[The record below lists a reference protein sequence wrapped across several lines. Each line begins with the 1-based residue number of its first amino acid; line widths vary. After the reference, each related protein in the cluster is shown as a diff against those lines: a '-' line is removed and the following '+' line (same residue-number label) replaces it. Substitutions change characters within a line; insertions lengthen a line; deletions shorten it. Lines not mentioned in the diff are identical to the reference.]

1 MENLLI
7 ILAIVI
13 ILFIVFRKFNLWYW
27 KIQEMVNNQ
36 EKIIQLLTS
45 INSNASSTE
54 ANSEEIAKALRQ
66 KSSSDIADTH
76 WRDK

>member
-7 ILAIVI
+7 TLAIVI

-36 EKIIQLLTS
+36 EKIIQLLSS

-54 ANSEEIAKALRQ
+54 ASAEEIARAIRNKQ
-66 KSSSDIADTH
+66 SSDKNPDINA
-76 WRDK
+76 

>member
-7 ILAIVI
+7 TLAIVI

-36 EKIIQLLTS
+36 EKIIQLLSS

-54 ANSEEIAKALRQ
+54 ASAEEIARVMRNKQ
-66 KSSSDIADTH
+66 SSDKKPDINV
-76 WRDK
+76 